1 MLLGKKKILY
11 YLIRVMFDCFEI
23 IKLLLI
29 QTLLNFELIIS
40 KCINVCYNE
49 FGFGCLLYLIS
60 SLINS
65 KFVNVY

>member
-1 MLLGKKKILY
+1 
-11 YLIRVMFDCFEI
+11 MFDCFEI

-49 FGFGCLLYLIS
+49 LGFGCLLYLIS